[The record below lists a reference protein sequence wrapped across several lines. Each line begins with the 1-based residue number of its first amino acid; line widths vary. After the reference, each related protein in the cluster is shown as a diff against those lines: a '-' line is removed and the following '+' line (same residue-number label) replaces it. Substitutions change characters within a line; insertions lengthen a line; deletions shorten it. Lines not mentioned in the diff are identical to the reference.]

1 MKFPKCFNAVPVE
14 NRIAKKNWSEITIYE
29 IHFTIARG
37 LLKSQLFINNES
49 WENLIE
55 LLFMT
60 LNHLLVT
67 SEEDKTVPYLAADTL
82 LTDYRI
88 FEPSSLP
95 TLSG

>member
-1 MKFPKCFNAVPVE
+1 MP
-14 NRIAKKNWSEITIYE
+14 KNWSKITIYE
-29 IHFTIARG
+29 IYFTIARG

>member
-1 MKFPKCFNAVPVE
+1 M
-14 NRIAKKNWSEITIYE
+14 
-29 IHFTIARG
+29 
-37 LLKSQLFINNES
+37 
-49 WENLIE
+49 
-55 LLFMT
+55 LFMT